1 MSSTQGV
8 YVGQDIS
15 TRLRRPPRPDL
26 DELKAERVQ
35 EALTAAQVSARLLAM
50 PGWKLTPGGRAIN
63 RTHWFPGVR
72 VASAY
77 VSFIAELAQAVE
89 QTVSVT
95 QRGHRVVV
103 MLRARLAKVRPGGIT
118 QSVLDLAQ
126 QLG

>member
-1 MSSTQGV
+1 MSNTQAV
-8 YVGQDIS
+8 YVGQDTS
-15 TRLRRPPRPDL
+15 VGLRRPPRPGF

-35 EALTAAQVSARLLAM
+35 EALTAAQVSAKLLAM

-77 VSFIAELAQAVE
+77 VSFIAELAQSVE

-95 QRGHRVVV
+95 QRGQRVVV
-103 MLRARLAKVRPGGIT
+103 MLRARLAKVRRGGIT